1 MDSSEEVRVEMKAG
15 SLSQA
20 DVERLTADRS
30 PEARIETMIKLV
42 RDLERDALTEGERR
56 IALEVLHCFA
66 RDAEEAVREAVAWQ
80 IHNSPLLT
88 EDLAERLAR
97 DVARVAF
104 PVLRHAERLSEAVLL
119 RILAEPDPG
128 KHLAIAGRRHVP
140 APMADAL
147 VRHGNLAVVT
157 CLLRNPG
164 AEVPEPA
171 LHGAFDRFGRIRAVS
186 DVMAARPDL
195 SLAVIERLVAFVSRE
210 IRATLRRAH
219 GLSPELVDSLVK
231 RGRESATILLFRP
244 ILRSAEQA
252 DIVARWLDANDRLT
266 PSLLFRALCAGD
278 LDLFVAGLGRRAG
291 IPLDSARTLAWDD
304 GPLGLRALLER
315 CSFPAVL
322 LKPFR
327 TAVGVVRRMGYAGG
341 DPGREAFQSEVIAR
355 ILEDCTPTDDWEVD
369 DLLLQ
374 VFDQK
379 SDAVID
385 KAMEQAGFPFAPVR
399 R

>member
-1 MDSSEEVRVEMKAG
+1 MKAG
-15 SLSQA
+15 SLSKA
-20 DVERLTADRS
+20 DVERLTANRS
-30 PEARIETMIKLV
+30 PEARIETMAKLV
-42 RDLERDALTEGERR
+42 RDLEGGRLAEGERR
-56 IALEVLHCFA
+56 LALEVLHCFA
-66 RDAEEAVREAVAWQ
+66 DDAEEAVREAVAWQ

-104 PVLRHAERLSEAVLL
+104 PVLRHAEKLSEEVLL
-119 RILAEPDPG
+119 GILAQPDPG

-140 APMADAL
+140 ASMADAL
-147 VRHGNLAVVT
+147 VRHGNLAVIT

-164 AEVPEPA
+164 ADVPEPA
-171 LHGAFDRFGRIRAVS
+171 LHGALDRFGRIQAFS
-186 DVMAARPDL
+186 DAMAARPDL

-210 IRATLRRAH
+210 IRATLTRAH

-231 RGRESATILLFRP
+231 RGRESATVLLFRP
-244 ILRSAEQA
+244 VLRSPEQA
-252 DIVARWLDANDRLT
+252 DIVARWLDANGRLT
-266 PSLLFRALCAGD
+266 SSLLFRALCAGD
-278 LDLFVAGLGRRAG
+278 LDLFVAGLGRRARV
-291 IPLDSARTLAWDD
+291 PLDSARTLAWDD
-304 GPLGLRALLER
+304 GPLGLRALFER
-315 CSFPAVL
+315 CGFPAVL

-327 TAVGVVRRMGYAGG
+327 AAVNVVKKSGYAGG
-341 DPGREAFQSEVIAR
+341 DAGREAFQSEAIAR

-385 KAMEQAGFPFAPVR
+385 QAMEQAGFPFAPVR